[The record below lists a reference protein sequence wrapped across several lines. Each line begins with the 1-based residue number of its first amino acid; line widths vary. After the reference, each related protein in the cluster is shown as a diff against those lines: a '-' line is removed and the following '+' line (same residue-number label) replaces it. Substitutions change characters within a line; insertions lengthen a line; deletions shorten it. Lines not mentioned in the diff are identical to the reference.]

1 LKIKINNFC
10 SNLGKDSLLIQGAG
24 GNISWKD
31 GNKLWIK
38 ASGTWL
44 ADANIK
50 DIFVPVD
57 LSHLRS
63 EIKRKNYSIKPKV
76 LSESSLKPSIE
87 TLMHALMDHKVV
99 LHLHSIEILSN
110 LVKSNILKTL
120 KTKISSE
127 INWALI
133 PYNKPGEKLAES
145 ISDILN
151 NTKENID
158 VLFLKNHGVV
168 IGGENLEIINKT
180 LNQLT
185 NELKLEKMNL
195 PNSFDFKNEKI
206 KLNNNLELHAV
217 EDFEINNLVHNSIL
231 FQRLKTSWCLY
242 PDHIVFLDHK
252 ANCFDNLDEF
262 VQFIKNSESTPKII
276 FIRNYG
282 IFSLKKMNLSEKFQ
296 LRCYYDVI
304 IRQSENSKL
313 DVLSKSQINELLNW
327 DAEKYRINLSK

>member
-1 LKIKINNFC
+1 MEILVKIWEISEKIPKKFHKFSKIPRIFQNNVNAMLEIIIKILLFLSKFLISCSAIRFYFKQNVFNF
-10 SNLGKDSLLIQGAG
+10 
-24 GNISWKD
+24 
-31 GNKLWIK
+31 
-38 ASGTWL
+38 
-44 ADANIK
+44 
-50 DIFVPVD
+50 P
-57 LSHLRS
+57 
-63 EIKRKNYSIKPKV
+63 
-76 LSESSLKPSIE
+76 
-87 TLMHALMDHKVV
+87 
-99 LHLHSIEILSN
+99 
-110 LVKSNILKTL
+110 L

-242 PDHIVFLDHK
+242 PDHIVFL
-252 ANCFDNLDEF
+252 EETP
-262 VQFIKNSESTPKII
+262 IKKN
-276 FIRNYG
+276 F
-282 IFSLKKMNLSEKFQ
+282 
-296 LRCYYDVI
+296 
-304 IRQSENSKL
+304 
-313 DVLSKSQINELLNW
+313 
-327 DAEKYRINLSK
+327 

>member
-1 LKIKINNFC
+1 MKIKINNFC
-10 SNLGKDSLLIQGAG
+10 SKLGKDSLLIQGAG

-44 ADANIK
+44 ADANTK
-50 DIFVPVD
+50 DIFVPVN
-57 LSHLRS
+57 LSHLKL
-63 EIKRKNYSIKPKV
+63 EIKRKNYSTKPKV
-76 LSESSLKPSIE
+76 LNESSLKPSIE

-110 LVKSNILKTL
+110 LVKSNILETL
-120 KTKISSE
+120 KTNIGSE

-145 ISDILN
+145 ISESINDS
-151 NTKENID
+151 KENID

-168 IGGENLEIINKT
+168 IGGENIEIINKT

-185 NELKLEKMNL
+185 NELKLEKMVL
-195 PNSFDFKNEKI
+195 QNSFDFKIEII
-206 KLNNNLELHAV
+206 KLNNNLELHPV

-252 ANCFDNLDEF
+252 AYCFDSLDEF
-262 VQFIKNSESTPKII
+262 LQFIKISESTPKII
-276 FIRNYG
+276 FVKNYG

-304 IRQSENSKL
+304 IRQGENSKL